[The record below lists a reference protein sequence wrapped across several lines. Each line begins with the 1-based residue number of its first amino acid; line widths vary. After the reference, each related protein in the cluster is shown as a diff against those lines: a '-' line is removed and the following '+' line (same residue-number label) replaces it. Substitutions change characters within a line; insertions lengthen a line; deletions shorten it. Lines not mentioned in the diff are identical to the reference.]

1 MPVDSAFRRQI
12 EGYRLAT
19 AEILYHLPDHPHL
32 LQTYVWQDYDISP
45 DYPVLKRF
53 LDFWR
58 RELEGPLHSV
68 RVAGQKMIS
77 AAEVRGGIVM
87 SLQ

>member
-19 AEILYHLPDHPHL
+19 AEILYHFPDHPHL

-58 RELEGPLHSV
+58 RELEGSLHSV
-68 RVAGQKMIS
+68 RVAGQRLIS